1 MQPGLD
7 FFRVTLV
14 IEGEEAV
21 EDDAA
26 GSLADRVAPPW
37 LVAWKPWPNWETEL
51 PAKSLQP

>member
-37 LVAWKPWPNWETEL
+37 LVAWKPWPNWEPEL